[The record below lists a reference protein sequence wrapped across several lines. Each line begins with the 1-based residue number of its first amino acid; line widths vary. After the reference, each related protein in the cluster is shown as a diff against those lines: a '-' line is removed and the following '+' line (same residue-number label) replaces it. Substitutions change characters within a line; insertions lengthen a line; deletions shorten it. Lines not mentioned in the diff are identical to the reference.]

1 MILVEVFEHLLI
13 VVIGSL
19 LGSAIFAF
27 VFIYILKHSIFSSAA
42 QLVSDEAR
50 RKAAEWLEKV
60 IEKGINRVLKDPAVK
75 KIVIEILDV
84 VKKKIEGDEKNE
96 PVEKDCRVESLE
108 RYIKEEI
115 KDNK

>member
-1 MILVEVFEHLLI
+1 MILIEVLEHLLI

-42 QLVSDEAR
+42 NLVSEDAR

-60 IEKGINRVLKDPAVK
+60 IENGINRVLKDPAVK
-75 KIVIEILDV
+75 RIVIEILD
-84 VKKKIEGDEKNE
+84 I
-96 PVEKDCRVESLE
+96 
-108 RYIKEEI
+108 IKQKLLREED
-115 KDNK
+115 KDNKG

>member
-27 VFIYILKHSIFSSAA
+27 VFIYILKHSIFSSATK
-42 QLVSDEAR
+42 LVSEEAR

-75 KIVIEILDV
+75 KIVIEILDI
-84 VKKKIEGDEKNE
+84 VKEK
-96 PVEKDCRVESLE
+96 L
-108 RYIKEEI
+108 IKEE
-115 KDNK
+115 DNHKHKKQ

>member
-75 KIVIEILDV
+75 KIVIEILDII
-84 VKKKIEGDEKNE
+84 KEK
-96 PVEKDCRVESLE
+96 L
-108 RYIKEEI
+108 IKEED
-115 KDNK
+115 KDNKG

>member
-1 MILVEVFEHLLI
+1 MILIEVLEHLLI

-27 VFIYILKHSIFSSAA
+27 VFIYILKHTIFSSAA

-75 KIVIEILDV
+75 RIVIEILDI
-84 VKKKIEGDEKNE
+84 VKEK
-96 PVEKDCRVESLE
+96 L
-108 RYIKEEI
+108 IKEEDKD
-115 KDNK
+115 KDNKG

>member
-1 MILVEVFEHLLI
+1 MILIEVLEHLLI

-27 VFIYILKHSIFSSAA
+27 VFIYILKHTIFSSAA

-75 KIVIEILDV
+75 RIVIEILDI
-84 VKKKIEGDEKNE
+84 VKEK
-96 PVEKDCRVESLE
+96 L
-108 RYIKEEI
+108 IKEED
-115 KDNK
+115 KDNFKR

>member
-1 MILVEVFEHLLI
+1 MIFIEVLEHLLI

-27 VFIYILKHSIFSSAA
+27 VFIYILKHTIFSSAA

-50 RKAAEWLEKV
+50 KKAAEWLEKV

-75 KIVIEILDV
+75 KIVIEILNI
-84 VKKKIEGDEKNE
+84 VKEK
-96 PVEKDCRVESLE
+96 L
-108 RYIKEEI
+108 IKEED
-115 KDNK
+115 KDNFKR

>member
-1 MILVEVFEHLLI
+1 MILIEVLEHLLI

-27 VFIYILKHSIFSSAA
+27 VFIYIFKRTIFSSASK
-42 QLVSDEAR
+42 LVSEEAR

-75 KIVIEILDV
+75 KIVIEILDIA
-84 VKKKIEGDEKNE
+84 KQK
-96 PVEKDCRVESLE
+96 LL
-108 RYIKEEI
+108 KEEDKD
-115 KDNK
+115 KDNKG